1 MIKTAFAIRAIKPI
15 SDNESL
21 NAWKRLGE
29 SMAGAFQVG
38 GAAMLL
44 FSEDAQENFEEIAK
58 AYVEKNTRYNNSF
71 GRQFQKKGLSTTV
84 LRIEDKFSRL
94 ETLAENPEDD
104 GGDETIVDTLRD
116 LANYSIMTIMELQK
130 QGGE

>member
-1 MIKTAFAIRAIKPI
+1 MTNKEHFDKVCEEL
-15 SDNESL
+15 SDL
-21 NAWKRLGE
+21 
-29 SMAGAFQVG
+29 
-38 GAAMLL
+38 
-44 FSEDAQENFEEIAK
+44 
-58 AYVEKNTRYNNSF
+58 YVEKNTRYNNSF

-104 GGDETIVDTLRD
+104 GGDETIIDTLRD